1 VVRLDLRQATPAE
14 TARLEGGGTDYWL
27 AVSWVPPERIPAAIA
42 AAESASVAQDSA
54 LVTNVAPTQPDSV
67 VMYLQVSR
75 TQNAEWAQ
83 LLMRQLKGDGYPASI
98 LDPSEPEDGYRV
110 VVGPFS
116 VREAADSVGRAM
128 GRPYFVLRLPAK
140 KP

>member
-1 VVRLDLRQATPAE
+1 
-14 TARLEGGGTDYWL
+14 
-27 AVSWVPPERIPAAIA
+27 
-42 AAESASVAQDSA
+42 
-54 LVTNVAPTQPDSV
+54 
-67 VMYLQVSR
+67 MYLQVSR